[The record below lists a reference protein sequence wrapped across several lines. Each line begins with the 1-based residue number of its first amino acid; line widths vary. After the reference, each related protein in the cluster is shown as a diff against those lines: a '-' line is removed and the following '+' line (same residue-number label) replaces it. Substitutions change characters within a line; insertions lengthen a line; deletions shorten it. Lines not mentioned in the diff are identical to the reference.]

1 MDVTARRA
9 LAEWTR
15 AQPAVSAFIHALVQD
30 RAERDDVLQDVAI
43 AVLESF
49 DRYDPARPFL
59 PWALTIARHEVFD
72 SLRRRRRRPVP
83 FSPEAVASLAGA
95 VADVSEVER
104 ARLTHLPDCLAELEG
119 RAREACELRYRTGLD
134 NAGIAQAIGVRPN
147 TVSKLL
153 QRVREQLRAC
163 IERRMRAEATA

>member
-1 MDVTARRA
+1 MDPVARRA
-9 LAEWTR
+9 LAEWPR

-49 DRYDPARPFL
+49 GRYDPSRPFL

-104 ARLTHLPDCLAELEG
+104 ARLAHLPECLAELNG
-119 RAREACELRYRTGLD
+119 RAREACEIRPGRFARGHLD
-134 NAGIAQAIGVRPN
+134 SAGCPQSRDSSSWWNVRMPW
-147 TVSKLL
+147 T
-153 QRVREQLRAC
+153 C
-163 IERRMRAEATA
+163 DWTDRRSR